1 MPITLIIIAV
11 TALVSFKG
19 FKDPSL
25 INKMVLSPYKVHN
38 NKEWWRMFS
47 SGIIHANTNHLL
59 MNMLVMLFF
68 GFSVEAKYTAEFGP
82 VTGDLFYATLYVL
95 GIGAA
100 SLKDTI
106 TKKDDYGYH
115 ALGASGATSAVLF
128 AFILFEPFSTLL
140 LYFVLPIPAIL
151 LGIGYLWYSSYMAK
165 KNIDNIGH
173 NAHFYGAIFGLVFT
187 IFLKPEIGM
196 RFLETVGN
204 YITNFLN

>member
-1 MPITLIIIAV
+1 MPITIILIAV

-19 FKDPSL
+19 FSDPSI
-25 INKMVLSPYKVHN
+25 INKMILNPYKVHN

-47 SGIIHANTNHLL
+47 SGLIHANTNHLL
-59 MNMLVMLFF
+59 MNMLVLFFF
-68 GFSVEAKYTAEFGP
+68 GFAVEAKYAAEFGSSM
-82 VTGDLFYATLYVL
+82 GDIYYFTLYVL
-95 GIGAA
+95 GIAVA
-100 SLKDTI
+100 SVKDTI
-106 TKKDDYGYH
+106 TMKDNYSYN

-165 KNIDNIGH
+165 RNVDNIGH

-187 IFLKPEIGM
+187 VFLKPEIGL
-196 RFLETVGN
+196 RFIETVSTYLSN
-204 YITNFLN
+204 LFT

>member
-1 MPITLIIIAV
+1 MPITIIIIAL

-19 FKDPSL
+19 FSDPSV
-25 INKMVLSPYKVHN
+25 INKMILNPYKVHN

-47 SGIIHANTNHLL
+47 SGIIHANLNHLL

-68 GFSVEAKYTAEFGP
+68 GFAVEQKYTEEFGP
-82 VTGDLFYATLYVL
+82 LMGDLYYATLYIL

-106 TKKDDYGYH
+106 ARKDDYGYN

-165 KNIDNIGH
+165 RNIDNIGH

-187 IFLKPEIGM
+187 IVLKPEIGM
-196 RFLETVGN
+196 RFIETIGN
-204 YITNFLN
+204 YLTNLLS